1 MLQTFLV
8 FLLLQHGATNG
19 EWPSFG
25 GDGGSTRYSSLDQIN
40 SDNVKNLQ
48 VAWTFRTDSF
58 VPTPVPQSEVTP
70 IMVKGV
76 LYFTVGPRRD
86 VVAVDAGTGEALWM
100 YRPDEGARG
109 DRAPRKNTRGVSYW
123 SD

>member
-1 MLQTFLV
+1 MLQTFFV
-8 FLLLQHGATNG
+8 FLLLQHGAING
-19 EWPSFG
+19 EWPTFG

-40 SDNVKNLQ
+40 RDNVKNLQ
-48 VAWTFRTDSF
+48 VAWTFRTDNF

-100 YRPDEGARG
+100 YRPD
-109 DRAPRKNTRGVSYW
+109 
-123 SD
+123 